1 MKSSYKGYGTSI
13 IDKQGNPDRNEF
25 YNASKDDI
33 LSLSPPLP
41 SPNVLSARRDL
52 LESFIHTSHSIVS
65 LLLTHLNT
73 QLHLPPTAMQNL
85 HRLEHNLG
93 DHIRFIKPPPQPIDD
108 RRTALGEHS
117 DVGSVTILFNRL
129 GGLQVLPP
137 SDGAEGCYV
146 RPLPNRAIVDIGNA
160 MVKFTDG
167 LLRSVQPPSYDHRVR
182 RLVTRDTVS
191 RILPGRTT
199 RSG

>member
-73 QLHLPPTAMQNL
+73 QLHLPPTALQNL
-85 HRLEHNLG
+85 SSFGAQLG
-93 DHIRFIKPPPQPIDD
+93 RSHPLHQ
-108 RRTALGEHS
+108 AS
-117 DVGSVTILFNRL
+117 SAANR
-129 GGLQVLPP
+129 
-137 SDGAEGCYV
+137 
-146 RPLPNRAIVDIGNA
+146 
-160 MVKFTDG
+160 
-167 LLRSVQPPSYDHRVR
+167 
-182 RLVTRDTVS
+182 
-191 RILPGRTT
+191 
-199 RSG
+199 